1 LQKITPSI
9 FLNRK
14 VDIMKARIWIAAAA
28 ATSVMALAG
37 CASGPNQNL
46 GTGVGA
52 VGGALVGNAIGGNT
66 ASTVG
71 GAAIGGIIGNQVGR
85 NADERNYYNQQRYPQ
100 GNYYPRNGPNY

>member
-1 LQKITPSI
+1 
-9 FLNRK
+9 
-14 VDIMKARIWIAAAA
+14 VDIMNTRLWIAAAA
-28 ATSVMALAG
+28 ATSVMTIAG

-85 NADERNYYNQQRYPQ
+85 NADERNYYNQQRYPR
-100 GNYYPRNGPNY
+100 GSGYYPGNGPNY